1 MRLYFLRHG
10 LAENRGVWSGAD
22 EDRPLTNGGEVQMRA
37 EARGMRRLKLGVDR
51 VLSSP
56 LIRAQQTADIVAQRL
71 KVEVLGAPELSPG
84 CSLPRLAL
92 ALATYAPVH
101 PDLAS
106 GILVVGHEPD
116 FSTLVAELI
125 SSSGQSSIDFKKG
138 ALCRVDL
145 DVAQDGF
152 GWDAEH
158 LRGAGTL
165 AWLLTPKQMAR
176 IGKKAASQ

>member
-1 MRLYFLRHG
+1 
-10 LAENRGVWSGAD
+10 
-22 EDRPLTNGGEVQMRA
+22 MRA
-37 EARGMRRLKLGVDR
+37 AARGMRRLKLGVDR

-56 LIRAQQTADIVAQRL
+56 LVRAQQTADIVAQRL
-71 KVEVLGAPELSPG
+71 GVEVLGAPEISPG

-92 ALATYAPVH
+92 ALATYAPLH
-101 PDLAS
+101 PNPAS
-106 GILVVGHEPD
+106 SIVLVGHEPD

-125 SSSGQSSIDFKKG
+125 GSSGDASIAFKKG

-165 AWLLTPKQMAR
+165 AWLLTSRQMAR
-176 IGKKAASQ
+176 IGG